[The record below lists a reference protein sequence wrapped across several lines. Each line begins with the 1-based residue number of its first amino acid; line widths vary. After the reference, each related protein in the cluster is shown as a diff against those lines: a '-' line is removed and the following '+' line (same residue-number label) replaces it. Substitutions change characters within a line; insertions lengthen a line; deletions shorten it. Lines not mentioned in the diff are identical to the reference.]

1 MKVICVDDEQL
12 VLNLVVHL
20 CKLIPQVSFVKGFT
34 EANEALEY
42 LKNNQADFAFLDI
55 DMPEMNGIQ
64 LAVKIKE
71 LQPDM
76 SIVFLTGY
84 SDYAVE
90 AFKIHA
96 NGYLLKPIVREKL
109 EEEINHALN
118 EKGKTVYPH
127 IFAKT
132 FGVFDLFVDGKPVR
146 FSRSKAKELLAFLID
161 KQGAGV
167 KRAVAFAAIYEDEM
181 YDRKMQKQFD
191 VIVQSLKATLKE
203 NGVEEILEIKS
214 GEMRINPDAFDCDL
228 YRLLNG
234 DAQAVNSYR
243 GEYMTT
249 YYWASLTEAFIGN
262 RIFDTKIDE

>member
-12 VLNLVVHL
+12 VLDLIVHL
-20 CKLIPQVSFVKGFT
+20 CKLMPQISDVKGFLS
-34 EANEALEY
+34 ASEALEY

-64 LAVKIKE
+64 LAVKIKN
-71 LQPDM
+71 LQPDIA
-76 SIVFLTGY
+76 IVFLTGY
-84 SDYAVE
+84 SHYAVE

-109 EEEINHALN
+109 EEEINHALSAK
-118 EKGKTVYPH
+118 EKTVYPH

-132 FGVFDLFVDGKPVR
+132 FGVFDFFVDGKPVH
-146 FSRSKAKELLAFLID
+146 FSRSKSKELLAFLID

-167 KRAVAFAAIYEDEM
+167 KRAVAFAAMYEDEL

-191 VIVQSLKATLKE
+191 VIVQSLKSALKE
-203 NGVEEILEIKS
+203 SGAEDILEIKS
-214 GEMRINPDAFDCDL
+214 GEMRVNTDLFECDL
-228 YRLLNG
+228 YRLLEG

-249 YYWASLTEAFIGN
+249 YYWASLTEAY
-262 RIFDTKIDE
+262 IDNSILRE